1 MIARSLTRATFAAA
15 LGAALWGFA
24 PAPAS
29 AFVPASPLL
38 EQNMTAPQIDT
49 VYHRRWHYRHHR
61 RHCWRGRYGRLHC
74 GW

>member
-38 EQNMTAPQIDT
+38 EQNMTAPQIDN
-49 VYHRRWHYRHHR
+49 VRHWRHWGWRPHR
-61 RHCWRGRYGRLHC
+61 RHCWRGYYGRLHC
-74 GW
+74 R